1 MSVSRLCAALVAGG
15 LTLGVIPHGSAAL
28 RSIWQPSGPA
38 PAATLDYSSLTCRK
52 QVPPA
57 YTGPLQIDSKYDQ
70 SDASKTTLSSKS
82 PSATSELAYRSAGE
96 YTKNLVSFADY
107 YLRAETP
114 AHAAMALAC
123 IDQWLQ
129 AWAEAG
135 ALTSRDASKTGIA
148 VRKWSLAAI
157 AAVILKTQALSHDQ
171 LHLSGEQRRWLDDL
185 AKLVIDDYKPRL
197 EPGFRHFNNHDYWAA
212 WALASTGIILD
223 QPRYLDIGEQIMR
236 RALQQITLGADGR
249 YAYLPN
255 ELARGKLAANY
266 THYALVPLV
275 LLAEALR
282 VNGTRLSAD
291 DERRLELL
299 ANFAAESVLAPQ
311 RLPELR
317 GTKQSPVDPH
327 KMAWLIPF
335 LNHAPKH
342 ELASRLY
349 DAEAEAADGYSQ
361 IGGHIAPLYPA
372 LKSLNR

>member
-1 MSVSRLCAALVAGG
+1 MKRLCTVLIAGALG
-15 LTLGVIPHGSAAL
+15 LSSVPGQAAL
-28 RSIWQPSGPA
+28 RSIWQAEGSPPA
-38 PAATLDYSSLTCRK
+38 PLDYRELTCRK

-70 SDASKTTLSSKS
+70 SDPSKTTLSRKT
-82 PSATSELAYRSAGE
+82 PSAASQLAYRSAGE
-96 YTKNLVSFADY
+96 YTKSLASFADY

-114 AHAAMALAC
+114 GHAAMALAC

-129 AWAEAG
+129 VWAEAG

-157 AAVILKTQALSHDQ
+157 SSMILKTQALSHGQ
-171 LHLSGEQRRWLDDL
+171 LQLSGEQRRWLDDL
-185 AKLVIDDYKPRL
+185 AKLVIDDYAPRL

-212 WALASTGIILD
+212 WALASTGIVLD
-223 QPRYLDIGEQIMR
+223 QPRYLDIGERIMR
-236 RALQQITLGADGR
+236 RALQQITISANGR

-282 VNGTRLSAD
+282 QNGDRLSED
-291 DERRLELL
+291 DEHRLDLL
-299 ANFAAESVLAPQ
+299 ANFAAQAVLAPQ
-311 RLPELR
+311 RLPELQ
-317 GTKQSPVDPH
+317 GKKQSRVDPY

-335 LNHAPKH
+335 LDHAPKH
-342 ELASRLY
+342 ELAKRLY
-349 DAEAEAADGYSQ
+349 QAEADDVDGYSQ
-361 IGGHIAPLYPA
+361 IGGLIAPLYPT
-372 LKSLNR
+372 LNAHKR